1 LGWIGDNWI
10 SNFWRFAMIRVVLVD
25 QDGKPVLPKDVST
38 SAELREVAEQARG
51 LIRDCERLAAQKD
64 PKGRK
69 GEVPYLS

>member
-1 LGWIGDNWI
+1 
-10 SNFWRFAMIRVVLVD
+10 MIRLVIVD
-25 QDGKPVLPKDVST
+25 QDGKSVLPKDVST
-38 SAELREVAEQARG
+38 AAELRQVAEQAKG